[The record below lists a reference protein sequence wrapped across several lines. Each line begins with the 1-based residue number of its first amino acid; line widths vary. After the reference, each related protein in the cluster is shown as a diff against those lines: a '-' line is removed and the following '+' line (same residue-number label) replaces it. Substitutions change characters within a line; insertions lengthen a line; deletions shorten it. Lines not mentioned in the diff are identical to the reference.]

1 MNDKVD
7 SSRFSKVQVDDEES
21 ADEKLQ
27 TKLTRFVSKSKSNLS
42 VLSSKTYT
50 KLEPIILVLKNNIV
64 RYSISAILFVLV
76 IFLYIL
82 YELPSVIEDI
92 VLRASLVPIGL
103 ILATIAILY
112 VTWDDQYLKKFR
124 TPGIYVV
131 ILTTIF
137 YIFIYTDISELL
149 FSTTLA
155 TWLTRSTGAITS
167 AVVAAFG
174 INIFNTLWIS
184 FPTYERIY
192 WMDRTTYFLSSP
204 SELISHLELTDIKWM
219 TKIVFSNA
227 PSGQGSL
234 YIDAACS
241 GIHSLTVFTAIFLI
255 MLFEARKRLQWNYKT
270 ILIAL
275 VGIIGTYIMNL
286 IRIMIIISIYYYQ
299 GPSVGEPV
307 HNFLGYALLIIWL
320 PIFWLYILPLAEKK
334 EVKEERK
341 LRKKEKREKKEEKKS
356 EKEQTKDL

>member
-131 ILTTIF
+131 ILTTIRDQYHAADSF
-137 YIFIYTDISELL
+137 FQGCSHCFPNGNRRQVAPTDRIVASVDVFRLGVRNP
-149 FSTTLA
+149 TPGTLGVRA
-155 TWLTRSTGAITS
+155 EGVTHEPLSGRTARS
-167 AVVAAFG
+167 V
-174 INIFNTLWIS
+174 
-184 FPTYERIY
+184 
-192 WMDRTTYFLSSP
+192 
-204 SELISHLELTDIKWM
+204 IK
-219 TKIVFSNA
+219 SR
-227 PSGQGSL
+227 
-234 YIDAACS
+234 Y
-241 GIHSLTVFTAIFLI
+241 
-255 MLFEARKRLQWNYKT
+255 
-270 ILIAL
+270 
-275 VGIIGTYIMNL
+275 
-286 IRIMIIISIYYYQ
+286 
-299 GPSVGEPV
+299 
-307 HNFLGYALLIIWL
+307 
-320 PIFWLYILPLAEKK
+320 
-334 EVKEERK
+334 
-341 LRKKEKREKKEEKKS
+341 
-356 EKEQTKDL
+356 